1 MLQCRPFNPIV
12 RNQEGFREGFGE
24 EEHKG
29 AVPVD
34 SVVRG
39 GGEARG
45 VVVEAAVEHGRAVRE
60 LALEHV
66 GGGVVEAHLGV
77 PRRDEQ
83 VVAVVGEPEVGD
95 AVRRRVRELP
105 AQQRQRQRRR
115 RGRHRRPPLVVVLL
129 LLRRRRGRHPCSH
142 HPPHNH
148 QSLQPNNQ
156 SLQPNNQPAHSLV
169 PMCE

>member
-115 RGRHRRPPLVVVLL
+115 RGRH
-129 LLRRRRGRHPCSH
+129 PCSH